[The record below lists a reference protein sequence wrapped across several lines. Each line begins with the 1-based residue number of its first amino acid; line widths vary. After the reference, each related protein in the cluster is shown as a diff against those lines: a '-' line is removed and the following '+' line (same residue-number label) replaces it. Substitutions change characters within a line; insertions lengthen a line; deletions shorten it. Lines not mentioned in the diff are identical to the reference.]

1 MEKQKII
8 DYFDS
13 VRDGMLEDVRA
24 LVRIRSDKT
33 EPQPGMPFGPGPAAA
48 LSAAL
53 ALGKKM
59 GFSVRNYENYV
70 GAVDLNGLPKQLDI
84 LAHLDVVPA
93 GEGWQVTAPYE
104 PAVKDGRLYGRGSAD
119 DKGPAVAALYAMK
132 AVRDLGVPLK
142 KNVRL
147 ILGTDEECGSA
158 DLTYYYEREPEA
170 PMSFSPDAAFPVV
183 NTEKGRFSTGFRAK
197 YPVDRTL
204 PRVVSVSGGDV
215 INVVPGSA
223 AAAVEGLSEAELKP
237 FCEAA
242 EREAGVRFGLRS
254 GDGRVSIEAQGA
266 PGHASAPEHSLNA
279 VTGLLQLLAS
289 LPLADTAGV
298 KALRAVNALFPHGDW
313 RGKAAGIALSDGLSG
328 ELTISLD
335 RFTLGETG
343 LTGAFDCRTPVC
355 ATDEN
360 VRFVFRDKAASL
372 GIELDDRSVAPAH
385 HVPEGSEFVR
395 TLLRCYE
402 QYSGRKGRCMAI
414 GGGTYAHRLKN
425 GVAFGCALPG
435 TENRM
440 HAADEFAVV
449 EELILSAEIFT
460 QVIIDLC
467 G

>member
-13 VRDGMLEDVRA
+13 VRDGMIEDVRA
-24 LVRIRSDKT
+24 LVRIRSDKA

-53 ALGKKM
+53 ALGEKM

-93 GEGWQVTAPYE
+93 GEGWRVTAPYE
-104 PAVKDGRLYGRGSAD
+104 PVVKDGRLYGRGAAD

-158 DLTYYYEREPEA
+158 DLTYYYEREREA
-170 PMSFSPDAAFPVV
+170 PMSFSPDAEFPVV
-183 NTEKGRFSTGFRAK
+183 NIEKGRFSTGFHAD
-197 YPVDRTL
+197 YPAGPAL
-204 PRVVSVSGGDV
+204 PRVVSASGGDV
-215 INVVPGSA
+215 INVVPGFASA
-223 AAAVEGLSEAELKP
+223 VVEGLSEAALRP
-237 FCEAA
+237 FLEAA
-242 EREAGVRFGLRS
+242 ERETGIRFGLRS
-254 GDGRVSIEAQGA
+254 EDGGIAIEAQGA
-266 PGHASAPEHSLNA
+266 PGHASAPENSRNA
-279 VTGLLQLLAS
+279 VTALLDLLS
-289 LPLADTAGV
+289 RLPLAPSAGA
-298 KALRAVNALFPHGDW
+298 KALRAVHALFPHGDW

-335 RFTLGETG
+335 RLRFGETG
-343 LTGAFDCRTPVC
+343 LSGAFDCRTPIC

-360 VRFVFRDKAASL
+360 LRYVFREKAASL
-372 GIELDDRSVAPAH
+372 GIAIDDRSVAPAH
-385 HVPEGSEFVR
+385 HVPEESEFVR

-402 QYSGRKGRCMAI
+402 QYSGREGRCMAI

-449 EELILSAEIFT
+449 EELVLSAEIFT